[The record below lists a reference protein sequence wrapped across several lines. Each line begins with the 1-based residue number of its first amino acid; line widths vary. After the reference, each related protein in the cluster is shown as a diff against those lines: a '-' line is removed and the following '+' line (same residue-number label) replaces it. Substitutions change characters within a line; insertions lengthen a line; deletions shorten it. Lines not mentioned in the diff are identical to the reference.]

1 MLTPV
6 VGAFLRSGNRMA
18 AWSPSDIPR
27 TEIEHPRTVFDP
39 VRYSSL
45 LTFCKHIPKPTGLG
59 MVSLSS
65 FSISLRLIP
74 LPLRAGHIPF
84 ASAARHTRLS
94 DLLQGI
100 LKPRRKAGCVLLE
113 FPDRRL
119 GNLLGNLAEDFAGLG
134 GASPCQRADQLPW
147 WLIPKDQ
154 PPVGNM
160 LEVDRQ
166 FAQLI

>member
-1 MLTPV
+1 
-6 VGAFLRSGNRMA
+6 
-18 AWSPSDIPR
+18 
-27 TEIEHPRTVFDP
+27 
-39 VRYSSL
+39 
-45 LTFCKHIPKPTGLG
+45 

-65 FSISLRLIP
+65 FSFSLRLIP
-74 LPLRAGHIPF
+74 LPLRVGHIPF

-134 GASPCQRADQLPW
+134 GASPCQRAD
-147 WLIPKDQ
+147 
-154 PPVGNM
+154 
-160 LEVDRQ
+160 
-166 FAQLI
+166 